1 MSSPMTQRTALGQN
15 ATIGALYDARRDE
28 FLPRTLFNS
37 SLPDDAVLMGGA
49 TKTTVHLSNMDT
61 YKEKFDDL
69 GITSELAASILSGIV
84 VVGGSGHYL
93 TEQRMSNNTLQAAIN
108 FKVSTVHEKLNLM
121 SPSLRTNLAITSVS
135 NNEATHVV
143 TEIEYGAQSFITAQ
157 CQSPDGR
164 NDGQLQAQFRAD
176 VDAFKQQLEA
186 SFIHANGTPRSY
198 PGSRLPLT
206 ISAYADMLSDNGIA
220 IQDFEEA
227 SRFLGLIPDHIKQQN
242 NGKGHPIIYTLVPIA
257 MLPLFLPITVN
268 SGSNYPP
275 PSVDCLQQFV
285 TLFDQLAESQRRM
298 NDYESYVARNKLY
311 LPEAHVRLVSDRIA
325 SFLAAQTKLR
335 SDYARV
341 LQNVRSGLD
350 EPARLWDLLK
360 SSDMEDCKPQSV
372 KDLVETHRQ
381 KVDFITEMVLA
392 GATYIGYNHLDE
404 KIEISR
410 YHKDDVYIFSFNETS
425 MKDPKILDGNKQL
438 LLEILQDHSH
448 RSYVAI
454 VDYDA
459 KGKSLEACRT
469 SQYRDG
475 KEVTGD
481 MLEHRLFMAEKSF
494 ARYSQKSLDTKV
506 VQKPLQRRF
515 VKIACPGNNCNAN
528 EVLDWI
534 CFQCHAPVEFGFSD
548 AYMYCD
554 CGRSL
559 FTSYD
564 FRCSG
569 AKHGEQY
576 VRYEK
581 DVLQVML
588 KSLTSDDNL
597 NILILGETG
606 VGKST
611 FINAFVN
618 YLSYETLPDAMKA
631 DGLNWVI
638 PCSFSTQKMDRNDP
652 NSKIEQIKVKVGSRD
667 DEQDGAK
674 GASATQQTTVYPVTI
689 GTRTIRLIDTPGI
702 GDTRGL
708 EYDQKNMADI
718 LNTLSSYEELHGILI
733 LLKSNNARLTTMFSF
748 CVTEL
753 LTHLHRDSARNMA
766 FGFTNTRISN
776 YTPGDTF
783 GSLETLL
790 GRHPNVGLELT
801 MSTTYC
807 FDSESF
813 RYLAAYKNGVF
824 MENEEDFKRSWE
836 HSRAEATRLL
846 EHFESHPPHLVKSTI
861 SLNSTRELISQMTVP
876 MAEISQLINTN
887 ISLVQDHK
895 KALGDER
902 LKGDALRKR
911 LQIQKVQF
919 VTHILDQPRTVCTEA
934 ACTECRDDGN
944 QESKNLTIYKTHCH
958 APCYLENVK
967 CDTKADPGLVDC
979 AAFSNG
985 YCNGCGH
992 NWQQHMHVLYELHE
1006 QTGIVKDLEI
1016 EKQLNDHAD
1025 DLTIRQA
1032 ATYKAEKLINEYEG
1046 EHAQIQKAAAQ
1057 FGLFLKKYSITPY
1070 NDATLDYLDV
1080 LIKEENGKV
1089 QAGGNTRKLDTLK
1102 KDRAK
1107 HVEIIKVLTE
1117 SMKSDPNCRLLDEHG
1132 VNQLVTDLYSLPHFG
1147 RNLKSVKRS
1156 ITAAHEATYRERPYR
1171 VKGSRGHMRTSN
1183 HRHQGHHARPLALP
1197 SRPNISA
1204 HAQGAKSSMQDM
1216 FSGMNRIITR
1226 PTKNFNA
1233 PLRSGSVSTA
1243 GSYVQRMFNKN
1254 A

>member
-1 MSSPMTQRTALGQN
+1 
-15 ATIGALYDARRDE
+15 
-28 FLPRTLFNS
+28 
-37 SLPDDAVLMGGA
+37 
-49 TKTTVHLSNMDT
+49 MDT

-143 TEIEYGAQSFITAQ
+143 TEIDNLKLHSYTRMEPLVHTQDHG
-157 CQSPDGR
+157 
-164 NDGQLQAQFRAD
+164 FRS
-176 VDAFKQQLEA
+176 L
-186 SFIHANGTPRSY
+186 
-198 PGSRLPLT
+198 
-206 ISAYADMLSDNGIA
+206 SAHNGIA

-242 NGKGHPIIYTLVPIA
+242 NGKGHPIIYTL
-257 MLPLFLPITVN
+257 
-268 SGSNYPP
+268 
-275 PSVDCLQQFV
+275 QFV

-360 SSDMEDCKPQSV
+360 SSDMEDC
-372 KDLVETHRQ
+372 
-381 KVDFITEMVLA
+381 
-392 GATYIGYNHLDE
+392 ATYIGYNHLDE

-494 ARYSQKSLDTKV
+494 AR
-506 VQKPLQRRF
+506 
-515 VKIACPGNNCNAN
+515 
-528 EVLDWI
+528 
-534 CFQCHAPVEFGFSD
+534 
-548 AYMYCD
+548 
-554 CGRSL
+554 
-559 FTSYD
+559 
-564 FRCSG
+564 G

-718 LNTLSSYEELHGILI
+718 LNTLSSYEELH
-733 LLKSNNARLTTMFSF
+733 
-748 CVTEL
+748 
-753 LTHLHRDSARNMA
+753 ARNMA

-1117 SMKSDPNCRLLDEHG
+1117 SMKSDPNCL
-1132 VNQLVTDLYSLPHFG
+1132 SLPLMKQRIANGLIASRVLADICELQITDTKVIMPVRSPYLLGPIFRLMLRA
-1147 RNLKSVKRS
+1147 RNRQCRICSV
-1156 ITAAHEATYRERPYR
+1156 E
-1171 VKGSRGHMRTSN
+1171 
-1183 HRHQGHHARPLALP
+1183 
-1197 SRPNISA
+1197 
-1204 HAQGAKSSMQDM
+1204 
-1216 FSGMNRIITR
+1216 
-1226 PTKNFNA
+1226 
-1233 PLRSGSVSTA
+1233 
-1243 GSYVQRMFNKN
+1243 
-1254 A
+1254 